1 MREKMC
7 VPQFFAFAACLA
19 MLALSAACV
28 LNPWAEFRQQA
39 EEQKIGQSFSQRSA
53 EWAPPLSVETSTRG
67 TKIYAFRYFAT
78 RPKRDCIVFYEVA
91 EDTIVAA
98 WHKGKDC
105 MITN

>member
-1 MREKMC
+1 MQESMRDL
-7 VPQFFAFAACLA
+7 QFNVFGACLT
-19 MLALSAACV
+19 MLAPNAGCV

-39 EEQKIGQSFSQRSA
+39 EEQKIGQSFSRRSA
-53 EWAPPLSVETSTRG
+53 EWAPPLTVETSTRG